1 MFQVYFTYF
10 RINYNRDYKELIIYT
25 KRINYFFTQNNFYFL
40 KEMERIILVDEYP
53 LIEDVDD
60 LMVNDLKFEFLS
72 LLNDVNDIKYLS

>member
-1 MFQVYFTYF
+1 
-10 RINYNRDYKELIIYT
+10 
-25 KRINYFFTQNNFYFL
+25 
-40 KEMERIILVDEYP
+40 MERIILVNEYP